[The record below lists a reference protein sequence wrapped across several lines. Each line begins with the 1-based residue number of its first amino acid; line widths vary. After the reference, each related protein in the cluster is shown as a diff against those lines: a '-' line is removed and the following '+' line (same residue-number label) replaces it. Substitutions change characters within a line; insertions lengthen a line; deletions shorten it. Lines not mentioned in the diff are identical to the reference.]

1 MVPIRRR
8 RGLNRINKVRDA
20 ACWLCHGVWLLALV
34 TPLAMAQDANTGA
47 LQRQSR
53 DDAWWTGPML
63 ANSAETLTP
72 GHMLVEPYV
81 YDAMSHKIDA
91 FGSRAYVL
99 YGVTD
104 DLTVGFIPI
113 ASYNRASG
121 GPNSSGIRLGDQ
133 ILQAQYRLIRYHEGS
148 WIPTVSLMLQQALP
162 TGRYDRLGSRPANG
176 VGSGANATT
185 LGMNAQTY
193 FWMSNGRILRMR
205 LNVSG
210 TVTGHAD
217 VDGVS
222 VYGTGPFFRGRVRP
236 GDNFYV
242 DTSLEYSPTTRWVLA
257 MDVLYS
263 HNDSTHV
270 NGIDDPC
277 GPAALP
283 LPASMDSGPRDTLGY
298 APAVEYSWTPNIGVL
313 LGMRVLD
320 GGHNT
325 HHSVTP
331 AIAISY
337 VH

>member
-1 MVPIRRR
+1 MI
-8 RGLNRINKVRDA
+8 GKVRDLA
-20 ACWLCHGVWLLALV
+20 RCVCHGVWVLALSA
-34 TPLAMAQDANTGA
+34 PLTIAKGA
-47 LQRQSR
+47 DVSPPQRQSR
-53 DDAWWTGPML
+53 DDAWWTGPAL
-63 ANSAETLTP
+63 ANSAETLPP

-81 YDAMSHKIDA
+81 YDAMSPRRDA

-104 DLTVGFIPI
+104 DFTLGFIPI
-113 ASYNRASG
+113 VGYNRVSG

-148 WIPTVSLMLQQALP
+148 WAPTVSLRLQQTLP

-176 VGSGANATT
+176 MGSGAYGTT
-185 LGMNAQTY
+185 LAVDMQTY
-193 FWMSNGRILRMR
+193 FWMPNGRILRMR

-210 TVTGHAD
+210 AVAGHAD

-222 VYGTGPFFRGRVRP
+222 VYGTSPSFHGRAHP
-236 GDNFYV
+236 GDNFSV
-242 DTSLEYSPTTRWVLA
+242 DTSLEYSLTTRWVLA

-263 HNDSTHV
+263 HNGSTHV
-270 NGIDDPC
+270 TGIE
-277 GPAALP
+277 GLAALP
-283 LPASMDSGPRDTLGY
+283 LPVRADSGSSDTVGY

-313 LGMRVLD
+313 LGVRVLA

-325 HHSVTP
+325 QRSVTP
-331 AIAISY
+331 LVALNY